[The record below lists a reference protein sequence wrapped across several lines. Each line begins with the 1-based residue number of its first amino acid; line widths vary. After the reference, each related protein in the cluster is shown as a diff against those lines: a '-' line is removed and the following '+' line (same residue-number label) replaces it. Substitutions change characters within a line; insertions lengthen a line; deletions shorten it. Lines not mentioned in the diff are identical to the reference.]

1 MEKRINEKSIK
12 MVKDYDEVIFDAESD
27 FFAFVKSEKEATE
40 EKKLPL
46 NALAPKGVEYS
57 TFFDDKKAFGS
68 SRVYADMEVPDV
80 LAPENEFFMDSL
92 EDKGGQMFI
101 PVPEVNKYIWVP
113 VRAQAYASL
122 LNIAGLACKGMKNV
136 SDEGA
141 FFSVPPEERAK
152 IIDTFLQRAKDVR
165 TKKMT
170 GPRMATV
177 IIVNRKVNYFGSSDY
192 LLLTDDL
199 VFSSVRDALKED
211 YTDAAMASAVF
222 TYEKTV
228 ADFQLNDDELNDQFG
243 EVIGDDD
250 VTTGIRVINSA
261 SGTAAARVLPYVEF
275 GGKKIAFDSTKKTF
289 AVKHYGKEKD
299 VKSLFEDELCKFIKA
314 SFGELDEI
322 IEELGNTELKN
333 PAKVVQDIIKNV
345 KFLNKNDAKVKMAEA
360 SNMKE
365 ATAIDVVLL
374 LADDTAV
381 VTQRWLFMLDY
392 KAIDNGTYSW
402 ANFKK

>member
-1 MEKRINEKSIK
+1 
-12 MVKDYDEVIFDAESD
+12 
-27 FFAFVKSEKEATE
+27 
-40 EKKLPL
+40 
-46 NALAPKGVEYS
+46 
-57 TFFDDKKAFGS
+57 
-68 SRVYADMEVPDV
+68 
-80 LAPENEFFMDSL
+80 
-92 EDKGGQMFI
+92 
-101 PVPEVNKYIWVP
+101 
-113 VRAQAYASL
+113 
-122 LNIAGLACKGMKNV
+122 
-136 SDEGA
+136 
-141 FFSVPPEERAK
+141 
-152 IIDTFLQRAKDVR
+152 
-165 TKKMT
+165 MT
-170 GPRMATV
+170 GPRMGTV

-199 VFSSVRDALKED
+199 VFNSVRDALKED
-211 YTDAAMASAVF
+211 YADAAMTSAVF

-250 VTTGIRVINSA
+250 TDVKTGIRVVNSA
-261 SGTAAARVLPYVEF
+261 SGNSAARVLPYVEIE
-275 GGKKIAFDSTKKTF
+275 GKKIAFDSTKENF
-289 AVKHYGKEKD
+289 VVKHYGKEKD
-299 VKSLFEDELCKFIKA
+299 VKTLFSDELGKFIKN
-314 SFGELDEI
+314 SFGELDEL